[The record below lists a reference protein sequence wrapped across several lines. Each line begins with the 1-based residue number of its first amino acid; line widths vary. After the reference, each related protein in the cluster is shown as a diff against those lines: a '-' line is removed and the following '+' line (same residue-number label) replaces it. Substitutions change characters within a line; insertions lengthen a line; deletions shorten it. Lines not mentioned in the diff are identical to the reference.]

1 MFLDG
6 FQAKCHDRVERD
18 FKGFPGLWRGKEG
31 LGKTPVFQTVSGES
45 VAACSVHKKVES

>member
-6 FQAKCHDRVERD
+6 FQANVMTELRELLK
-18 FKGFPGLWRGKEG
+18 FPGLWRGKKG
-31 LGKTPVFQTVSGES
+31 LGKTPVLQTVSGEY